1 MGAGRVRFGIF
12 EFDGATGELRR
23 DGALVRLAAQPAQVL
38 GCLIARAGQ
47 VVTREELCSA
57 VWGAET
63 FVDFERGLNFCIA
76 QVRSAF
82 GDEATTPTFIRTVP
96 KRGYQFIAPV
106 EVLKTVEPER
116 ATTAVERK
124 FSPRTA
130 VLLGAAALGVIA
142 AFCAGYVVRAK
153 GIARHAPIV
162 AVVRFDNE
170 TGDPGMTRFADGLT
184 DDVVEQLTV
193 ESRQRYGVVGNA
205 KILRVGR
212 EQWDLASIA
221 ASLHAEYVVLGQV
234 QSGGAGAGHGSAA
247 GTSSG
252 SATGASSGT
261 RILAHLIRMPD
272 QTHVWVTRVDGAMA
286 GPSADPLAVEVATA
300 QKIGAAL
307 APRVVEDSSGKR
319 LPPFPSH

>member
-1 MGAGRVRFGIF
+1 MDSRRVRFGIF
-12 EFDGATGELRR
+12 EFDSSSGELRR
-23 DGALVRLAAQPAQVL
+23 ERVLVRLAAQPAQVL

-47 VVTREELCSA
+47 VVTREELCAA

-76 QVRSAF
+76 QVRSAL

-96 KRGYQFIAPV
+96 KRGYQFIAAV
-106 EVLKTVEPER
+106 EVVGEPPESEPA

-124 FSPRTA
+124 FSSRVA
-130 VLLGAAALGVIA
+130 VFAGAALLVIAA

-153 GIARHAPIV
+153 EIARHAPIV

-193 ESRQRYGVVGNA
+193 ASKQRYSVIGNA
-205 KILRVGR
+205 TILRVGR
-212 EQWDLASIA
+212 GQWDLAAIA
-221 ASLHAEYVVLGQV
+221 RSLHAEYVVLGQV
-234 QSGGAGAGHGSAA
+234 QSGG
-247 GTSSG
+247 SG
-252 SATGASSGT
+252 SGT

-272 QTHVWVTRVDGAMA
+272 QTHVWVTRMDHLA
-286 GPSADPLAVEVATA
+286 GDPLPIETDAAAT
-300 QKIGAAL
+300 IGAAF

-319 LPPFPSH
+319 LPPFPGH

>member
-1 MGAGRVRFGIF
+1 MDSQRVRFGIF
-12 EFDGATGELRR
+12 EFDGASCELRR
-23 DGALVRLAAQPAQVL
+23 EGALVRLAAQPAQVL
-38 GCLIARAGQ
+38 ACLIARPGQ
-47 VVTREELCSA
+47 VVTREELCAA

-76 QVRSAF
+76 QVRSAL

-96 KRGYQFIAPV
+96 KRGYQFIAAV
-106 EVLKTVEPER
+106 EVVGEPPESEPA

-124 FSPRTA
+124 FSSRVA
-130 VLLGAAALGVIA
+130 VFAGAALLVIAA

-153 GIARHAPIV
+153 EIARHAPIV

-184 DDVVEQLTV
+184 DDVVEQLTI
-193 ESRQRYGVVGNA
+193 ESRQRYSVIGNA
-205 KILRVGR
+205 KVLRVGR
-212 EQWDLASIA
+212 EQWDLQAIA

-234 QSGGAGAGHGSAA
+234 QGGGTGSVSG
-247 GTSSG
+247 
-252 SATGASSGT
+252 ATSGT

-272 QTHVWVTRVDGAMA
+272 QTHLWVTRMDGTLTGPGVD
-286 GPSADPLAVEVATA
+286 SLAVEAATA
-300 QKIGAAL
+300 AKIGAAFS
-307 APRVVEDSSGKR
+307 PRVVEDSSGKR